1 MIMFNA
7 VLFLTVK
14 DVQLTVRLF
23 YAASSFTSH
32 SPSYFQNAFY
42 FNISFFFAFFIF
54 SSHFVLLHLESTF
67 LPLGQAY
74 IEFHCQKIKTSRVMN
89 YLSYFSN

>member
-1 MIMFNA
+1 MFNA
-7 VLFLTVK
+7 VPFLTVK
-14 DVQLTVRLF
+14 DVQLTIRLS

-42 FNISFFFAFFIF
+42 FNISLFFFFFFFIL
-54 SSHFVLLHLESTF
+54 SSHFVLSLLEYTF